1 MHSESHTSEMFR
13 DLRPICVE
21 IAREPTSYR
30 IEALRE
36 YLRSNDASNLSM
48 LIEYI
53 HFPLQAT
60 VTRKNTSMRLKIQA
74 IDCICVL
81 FSRTGLTRFDM
92 FREIFQHIC
101 FMLSSKETGKVSKD
115 LVTVASLD

>member
-1 MHSESHTSEMFR
+1 MHSESHASEMFR

-60 VTRKNTSMRLKIQA
+60 VTRKNTSMSLKIQA